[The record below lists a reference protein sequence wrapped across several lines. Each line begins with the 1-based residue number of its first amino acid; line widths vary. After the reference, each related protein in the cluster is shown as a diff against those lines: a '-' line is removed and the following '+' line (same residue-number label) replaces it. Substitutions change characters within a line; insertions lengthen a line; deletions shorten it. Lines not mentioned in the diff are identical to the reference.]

1 VTTLAE
7 YRSSRELFI
16 NLTLRELRSKYK
28 RSALGWGWSMVN
40 PLASTIVYTIVFSK
54 FFHAHPIR
62 GYPSGL
68 TQYALWL
75 LPAMLAWNFFQTGIN
90 SSVGTLIGNGNL
102 IKKTYFPRELMPAS
116 AVAAALVSHFI
127 EMGVVLVVM
136 LGFGN
141 YYAAVYVP
149 FTIVII
155 LLVAIFS
162 LGLGLAL
169 SALNVYYRDIQ
180 HFLNILFLLWMY
192 ATPIIYPNYLVNLES
207 RSTTQIYKHN
217 GIVSPSP
224 HPGWKEYVIGQYR
237 YFPGTHIK
245 FLSVMKINPITEM
258 ELLLRQT
265 MWNGTFPNWG
275 NLAYL
280 AAWAFAALWVG
291 LVVFRR
297 FEGRLAEEL

>member
-7 YRSSRELFI
+7 YRGSRELFL

-54 FFHAHPIR
+54 FFHAHPVK

-75 LPAMLAWNFFQTGIN
+75 LPAMLAWNFFQTGITA
-90 SSVGTLIGNGNL
+90 SVGTLIGNGNL

-127 EMGVVLVVM
+127 EMGVLLVVM
-136 LGFGN
+136 LCFGN
-141 YYAAVYVP
+141 FYAAIFAP

-169 SALNVYYRDIQ
+169 SVLNVYYRDIQ

-192 ATPIIYPNYLVNLES
+192 ATPIIYPNYLVNLEGGS
-207 RSTTQIYKHN
+207 AGLHFLTKH
-217 GIVSPSP
+217 GR
-224 HPGWKEYVIGQYR
+224 EYVLPGPAGYR

-265 MWNGTFPNWG
+265 MWNGTWPDLG
-275 NLAYL
+275 NLLYL

-291 LVVFRR
+291 LRVFRR